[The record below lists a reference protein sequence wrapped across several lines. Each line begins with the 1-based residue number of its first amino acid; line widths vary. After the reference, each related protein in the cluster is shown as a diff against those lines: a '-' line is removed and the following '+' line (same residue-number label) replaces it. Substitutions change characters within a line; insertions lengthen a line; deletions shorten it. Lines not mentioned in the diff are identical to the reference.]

1 MIKQT
6 TLDSLGENTEA
17 VIKSIDKKCKIKTR
31 LQDIGIVNGNT
42 VTCLQKGCGGKIT
55 AYLISNAVI
64 AIRHTDGRYVKVE
77 TIGGVKNG
85 IE

>member
-17 VIKSIDKKCKIKTR
+17 VIKNIDKKCKIKTR
-31 LQDIGIVNGNT
+31 LQDIGVVNGNT
-42 VTCLQKGCGGKIT
+42 VTCLQKGSGGKIT
-55 AYLISNAVI
+55 AYLISDAVI

-77 TIGGVKNG
+77 EIGGVEKWD
-85 IE
+85 